1 MTDLDF
7 ENLTAEQEDW
17 LLKEVKKL
25 QKRQE
30 SGELAILFPGREISA
45 GGETFTLSPFKFG
58 QLPTATRLLKPVA
71 GALSAGGV
79 FSIQNVAGETQFLLA
94 SDWPLKVVELI
105 ADGGE
110 DVLKFV
116 AFASGKPIEWVNG
129 LDADEGI
136 ALAKAVL
143 EVNAD
148 FFVRR
153 VLPLLGMGQ
162 PSAGAISSESSSPA
176 VTDAPTSTD
185 TPSDSSSSTSEPPS
199 VTAGA

>member
-1 MTDLDF
+1 MTDL
-7 ENLTAEQEDW
+7 ET
-17 LLKEVKKL
+17 
-25 QKRQE
+25 
-30 SGELAILFPGREISA
+30 LFPGREISA
-45 GGETFTLSPFKFG
+45 GGETLTLSPFKFG

-71 GALSAGGV
+71 SALSAGGV
-79 FSIQNVAGETQFLLA
+79 FSIQSVGGEAQFLLA
-94 SDWPLKVVELI
+94 SDWPLKVVELV

-116 AFASGKPIEWVNG
+116 AFAAGKPLEWVNG
-129 LDADEGI
+129 LDADDGI

-162 PSAGAISSESSSPA
+162 PSAGAILSESSSPA

-185 TPSDSSSSTSEPPS
+185 TPSDKSSSTSEVPS
-199 VTAGA
+199 EAVAA

>member
-1 MTDLDF
+1 MTDL
-7 ENLTAEQEDW
+7 ET
-17 LLKEVKKL
+17 
-25 QKRQE
+25 
-30 SGELAILFPGREISA
+30 LFPGRAISA
-45 GGETFTLSPFKFG
+45 GGETFTLTPFKFG

-79 FSIQNVAGETQFLLA
+79 FSIQSVGGETQFLLA
-94 SDWPLKVVELI
+94 SDWPLKVVGLV

-116 AFASGKPIEWVNG
+116 AFAAGKPIEWVNG

-148 FFVRR
+148 FFVHR

-162 PSAGAISSESSSPA
+162 PSGGVISSASSSPA
-176 VTDAPTSTD
+176 ATDAPTSTD

-199 VTAGA
+199 ATEGA